1 MMKYKIRLVAKK
13 YSQVV
18 GIVFNEIFVLI
29 VKFTTIKICAV
40 IEAIMDLKML
50 QIDKFLKYKITRRH
64 LYRLF
69 LNIFTTR
76 Q

>member
-29 VKFTTIKICAV
+29 VKFTTIKISAV

-69 LNIFTTR
+69 LNIFITR